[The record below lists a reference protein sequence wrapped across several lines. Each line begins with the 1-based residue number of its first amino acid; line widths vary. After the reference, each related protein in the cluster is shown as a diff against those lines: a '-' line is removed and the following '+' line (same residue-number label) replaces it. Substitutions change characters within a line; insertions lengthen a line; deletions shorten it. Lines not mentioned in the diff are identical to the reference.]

1 MGRLE
6 GKVALITGAGSGL
19 GQGVALRFASEGAAV
34 VIADINVQG
43 GEETVAQ
50 ARARGARAAF
60 VAANVGLSDEAAGA
74 VHRTVEAFGRIDILV
89 NSAQGFNRLGRAEE
103 RTQRMWDKS
112 ISTGV
117 YGTFWTMQAA
127 FPHMKAQ
134 GGGRIINF
142 GSIVG
147 TQGDRYLIEY
157 AAAKEA
163 IRGLSRSAAN
173 EWGEHNILVNVIC
186 PIARTASWEGRLKVE
201 PGFVDDV
208 IAGTPLARAGDPER
222 DVGGAALFLASED
235 GCFVTGNTLFVDGGA
250 HLRGQQA
257 KLP

>member
-1 MGRLE
+1 MGRLA
-6 GKVALITGAGSGL
+6 GKVALITGASSGL

-34 VIADINVQG
+34 VIADIDRDG
-43 GEETVAQ
+43 GEETAAMVRERGG
-50 ARARGARAAF
+50 RAEF
-60 VAANVGLSDEAAGA
+60 VAANVGLPEEATSA

-186 PIARTASWEGRLKVE
+186 PIARTAAWEGRLKIE

-208 IAGTPLARAGDPER
+208 IAGTPLARTGDPER

-250 HLRGQQA
+250 HLRGQHA